1 MDGISNVTMKVIE
14 KLGYLNSDNFY
25 YYQDLLTCSELSF
38 HDRKVIMEIRPNAF
52 FLADGRPKVL
62 FFEYVDDENE

>member
-1 MDGISNVTMKVIE
+1 MNLNHLIWRGITMDGISNVTMKVIE

-52 FLADGRPKVL
+52 FSCRWKA
-62 FFEYVDDENE
+62 

>member
-25 YYQDLLTCSELSF
+25 YYQDLLTCSGLSY
-38 HDRKVIMEIRPNAF
+38 HNRKVIMEIRPSAF
-52 FLADGRPKVL
+52 LNLLMICFMQFRH
-62 FFEYVDDENE
+62 F